1 VSVVVATERLRY
13 ELALRGW
20 GNGDL
25 ARVAGISAPTVT
37 AVLAGKPIAPGTF
50 RKIAIALTK
59 ESAVA
64 GADSIL
70 GRPPG
75 WTGSHLG
82 VPLRAPADCRPSESA
97 ESRGGLHPDESD

>member
-1 VSVVVATERLRY
+1 MSVVVATGRLRH

-20 GNGDL
+20 GNSDL

-37 AVLAGKPIAPGTF
+37 AALAGKPIAPGTF

-64 GADSIL
+64 GRTRYWVGPRGERTAAD
-70 GRPPG
+70 G
-75 WTGSHLG
+75 
-82 VPLRAPADCRPSESA
+82 PL
-97 ESRGGLHPDESD
+97 